1 MYGGLAFN
9 TANPHRCCRELMTAS
24 QPFSILLI
32 DDDDVAAEA
41 VVRGLRKHE
50 CLCPIVL
57 AEDGHVALQI
67 LRSQHSVRRIEKPY
81 VAFLDLNMPRMNG
94 FEFLHALR
102 ADTALR
108 DTLVFV
114 LSTSGS
120 DADRAR
126 AYEKNIAGY
135 MVKAKLGPQ
144 LKGLAHFLIEYS
156 SIILL
161 P

>member
-1 MYGGLAFN
+1 
-9 TANPHRCCRELMTAS
+9 MTIGR
-24 QPFSILLI
+24 PFSILLI

-50 CLCPIVL
+50 LLCPIVL
-57 AEDGHVALQI
+57 AEDGHIALQV
-67 LRSQHSVRRIEKPY
+67 LRAQHATRRIAKP
-81 VAFLDLNMPRMNG
+81 FLALVDLNMPRMNG
-94 FEFLHALR
+94 FEFLRALR
-102 ADTALR
+102 ADSALR

-126 AYEKNIAGY
+126 AYDQNIAGY
-135 MVKAKLGPQ
+135 MVKANLGPQ
-144 LKGLAHFLIEYS
+144 LKGLARFLNDYG
-156 SIILL
+156 SIVLL